1 MKRVMLGLTALLLLV
16 VVGASALF
24 TNAAASTWESV
35 PTKDNIPYR
44 AQDLLEGMS
53 LHEKVC
59 QMMIVYPHR
68 MPNVGGSGYLSAME
82 TGPRLQASLD
92 AYPVGGILYD
102 ASSMQSHD
110 QLQNLVHM
118 AQSYSETPLLVTI
131 DEEGG
136 RVARIGNT
144 LGYHLGSV
152 TKFDAMQTYASQGTG
167 VAHDNAKAIA
177 ENIAWHGFNLDFAPV
192 ADTNSNP
199 NNTVIGTRAYSTN
212 FDEAATLVPAAV
224 AGFHDG
230 GVGCTLKHFPGHG
243 DTSADTHAGSVYL
256 NKRVDELRA
265 NELKPFQAG
274 IDAGAD
280 AVMLAHIIV
289 SEVGEPTL
297 FSHYLVTDVLR
308 NEMGFEGVVITD
320 GLGMKAMTD
329 TYSSAEIAVRGTK
342 AGVDLFCCPA
352 DMPAAVRALEEAVES
367 GEIPEERIDESVL
380 RILTLKLE
388 RGIIQ

>member
-1 MKRVMLGLTALLLLV
+1 MKRVIFGLLTLALLGVASL
-16 VVGASALF
+16 SALAV
-24 TNAAASTWESV
+24 TGTWEPV
-35 PTKDNIPYR
+35 PTKDNVSYR

-59 QMMIVYPHR
+59 QMMIVYPYR
-68 MPNVGGSGYLSAME
+68 MPNVGGSGYLNATE
-82 TGPRLQASLD
+82 TGSRLQASLA

-102 ASSMQSHD
+102 ASSMKDHD
-110 QLQNLVHM
+110 QLKNLVHT

-144 LGYHLGSV
+144 LGYHLGNV

-167 VAHDNAKAIA
+167 VAHDNAQTIA

-212 FDEAATLVPAAV
+212 FDEASTLVPAAV
-224 AGFHDG
+224 TGFHDG

-243 DTSADTHAGSVYL
+243 DTSGDTHAGSVYL
-256 NKRVDELRA
+256 NKSVNELRA

-297 FSHYLVTDVLR
+297 FSHYLVTEVLR
-308 NEMGFEGVVITD
+308 EEMGFEGVVITD

-329 TYSSAEIAVRGTK
+329 VYSSAEIAVRATK

>member
-1 MKRVMLGLTALLLLV
+1 M
-16 VVGASALF
+16 
-24 TNAAASTWESV
+24 
-35 PTKDNIPYR
+35 
-44 AQDLLEGMS
+44 
-53 LHEKVC
+53 
-59 QMMIVYPHR
+59 
-68 MPNVGGSGYLSAME
+68 
-82 TGPRLQASLD
+82 
-92 AYPVGGILYD
+92 
-102 ASSMQSHD
+102 
-110 QLQNLVHM
+110 
-118 AQSYSETPLLVTI
+118 
-131 DEEGG
+131 
-136 RVARIGNT
+136 
-144 LGYHLGSV
+144 
-152 TKFDAMQTYASQGTG
+152 
-167 VAHDNAKAIA
+167 
-177 ENIAWHGFNLDFAPV
+177 
-192 ADTNSNP
+192 
-199 NNTVIGTRAYSTN
+199 
-212 FDEAATLVPAAV
+212 
-224 AGFHDG
+224 
-230 GVGCTLKHFPGHG
+230 
-243 DTSADTHAGSVYL
+243 YL
-256 NKRVDELRA
+256 NKSVDELRA